1 MPQILLIE
9 DDDQFRQMLVQM
21 LKGDGHTVT
30 IAVNGLEALEKL
42 KTWRPDL
49 ILTDILMAKM
59 DGVETIMELA
69 KRGIAVP
76 IIAMSG
82 GRRSITSDFN
92 LNSAEMLG
100 VSATLSKP
108 FARADLRQ
116 AITAALGAAVTP

>member
-9 DDDQFRQMLVQM
+9 DDEQLSKMLIQM
-21 LKGDGHTVT
+21 LKGDGHVVT
-30 IAVNGLEALEKL
+30 LAGNGLEALARLEQ
-42 KTWRPDL
+42 WRPDL

-69 KRGIAVP
+69 KRGIRIP

-82 GRRSITSDFN
+82 GRRSISSEFT
-92 LNSAEMLG
+92 LNSAAMLG

-108 FARADLRQ
+108 FSRSQLRQ
-116 AITAALGAAVTP
+116 AIDAALARAAIS